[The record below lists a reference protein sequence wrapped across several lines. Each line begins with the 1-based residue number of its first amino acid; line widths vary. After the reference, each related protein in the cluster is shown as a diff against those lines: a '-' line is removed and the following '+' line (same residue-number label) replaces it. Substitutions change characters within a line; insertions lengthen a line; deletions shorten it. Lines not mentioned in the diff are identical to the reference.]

1 MMMMDVIEHMYMYIY
16 ILMVMKANDDD
27 DTDNGCENEYGY
39 IPINIYSFILPYLR
53 RTSWLSSLTPHG
65 GQ

>member
-1 MMMMDVIEHMYMYIY
+1 
-16 ILMVMKANDDD
+16 MVMKANDDD